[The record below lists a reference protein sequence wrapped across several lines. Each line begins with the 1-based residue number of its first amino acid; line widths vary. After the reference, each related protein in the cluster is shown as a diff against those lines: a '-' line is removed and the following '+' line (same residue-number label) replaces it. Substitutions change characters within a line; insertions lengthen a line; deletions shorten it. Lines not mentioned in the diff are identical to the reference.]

1 MKKKKRPPSA
11 IRPKYGKAVAPSEKE
26 NLEIIYSL
34 DQLIAGACAAAA
46 SMLLFDFVGSFG
58 KSFPLLI
65 MDSIRNMSCFLY
77 NVGDC
82 FLFKSVKDSG
92 RQTDTLKTDKPSAS
106 VENIAL
112 C

>member
-46 SMLLFDFVGSFG
+46 SMLLFDFVGFFG

-65 MDSIRNMSCFLY
+65 MDSIRNMPCFLY

-92 RQTDTLKTDKPSAS
+92 RQTDRLKAAKPSAS